1 MTPTTQ
7 YRIPTDLKN
16 TFRDICEIRNYTM
29 TETVIQL
36 LSQWVIEQSRDPL
49 VRRKIKITETEKQTG
64 LRQDARGTWVR
75 PETLP
80 PDENDWRNSLL

>member
-36 LSQWVIEQSRDPL
+36 LSQWVIEQSRDPQ
-49 VRRKIKITETEKQTG
+49 VRRKIKITQTEKQTG
-64 LRQDARGTWVR
+64 LKRDARGTWVR